1 MGQRDLI
8 AKRVFVA
15 ATLIALSMAGIG
27 CRQAAMAKQEE
38 LPKESYV
45 RQQNNPL
52 ALQIMFSS

>member
-52 ALQIMFSS
+52 ALQITFSS